1 MTHTTFDE
9 WTCRSTQA
17 KLDSYIDNE
26 LLVETN
32 LEMTRHFE
40 HCAACAQEA
49 AARREL
55 RGRVRAA
62 AKQAPLPDGLDA
74 LVRQRLRNSSRPQ
87 PTRWRLMAIA
97 AVIVVSVGSWLGYQR
112 FGAPASARL
121 IALLGIGEGNH
132 VHCAVGRQS
141 KTRPVGLDKLSAEYK
156 PVLAIARQAIP
167 ADMPLAVAHECRYRG
182 RPFIH
187 VTFRR
192 EQNLL
197 SVIVVRKQDGET
209 LQSAGARPA
218 LSRAGLDL
226 YAAGVDRYQGAV
238 FESGGFLVY
247 TVSDL
252 SKRENLRILA
262 ALAPAIHNALQQ
274 IAS

>member
-1 MTHTTFDE
+1 MTNTTFDE

-32 LEMTRHFE
+32 LQMTRHFE
-40 HCAACAQEA
+40 QCAACAQEA
-49 AARREL
+49 DARRAL
-55 RGRVRAA
+55 RGRVKAA
-62 AKQAPLPDGLDA
+62 AKQTPVPAGLDD
-74 LVRQRLRNSSRPQ
+74 LVRQRLRGSARPK
-87 PTRWRLMAIA
+87 PTQWRMMAIA
-97 AVIVVSVGSWLGYQR
+97 AVILVSVGSWLGYER
-112 FGAPASARL
+112 LGTPASARL
-121 IALLGIGEGNH
+121 MALLGIGEGNH

-141 KTRPVGLDKLSAEYK
+141 KTRPVGVDKLSPEYK
-156 PVLAIARQAIP
+156 PVLAIARQAVP
-167 ADMPLAVAHECRYRG
+167 ADLPLAVAHECRYQG

-187 VTFRR
+187 VTFRG
-192 EQNLL
+192 EQTLL

-218 LSRAGLDL
+218 LSRAGIDL
-226 YAAGVDRYQGAV
+226 YTAAVDRYQGAV

-247 TVSDL
+247 TLSDL
-252 SKRENLRILA
+252 SRRENLRILA
-262 ALAPAIHNALQQ
+262 ALAPALRNALQQ